1 MEIVPINGLFM
12 LIFGMSISPALFTD
26 SQSRLYVW
34 LFGQPDRAYHL
45 NELRRLTG
53 LGSASLQR
61 ELNRLATAGLV
72 DAQAV
77 GNLRRFQ
84 ANPQSPVYAEL
95 VALTRKT
102 LGTVPVLRDALQHLQ
117 PHLQSAWVYGSVA
130 KQTDTAR
137 SDIDVMLV
145 GEGLLLSEVLQCV
158 QLLESE
164 LGRKINP
171 VCFTLQ
177 EFTTR
182 QADASSFVSKVL
194 QKHTLDLLESANES

>member
-1 MEIVPINGLFM
+1 
-12 LIFGMSISPALFTD
+12 
-26 SQSRLYVW
+26 
-34 LFGQPDRAYHL
+34 L
-45 NELRRLTG
+45 NELLRLTQ
-53 LGSASLQR
+53 LGSASLQQ
-61 ELNRLATAGLV
+61 ELKQLTESGVVRAER
-72 DAQAV
+72 V
-77 GNLRRFQ
+77 GNLKMFQ
-84 ANPQSPVYAEL
+84 ANSQSPVFKEL
-95 VALTRKT
+95 VSLTRKT
-102 LGTVPVLRDALQHLQ
+102 VGLQALLSQALEPVQKKLHKAFI
-117 PHLQSAWVYGSVA
+117 YGSVA
-130 KQTDTAR
+130 QQTDTAT

-182 QADASSFVSKVL
+182 QADARSFVSKVL

>member
-1 MEIVPINGLFM
+1 
-12 LIFGMSISPALFTD
+12 
-26 SQSRLYVW
+26 
-34 LFGQPDRAYHL
+34 L
-45 NELRRLTG
+45 NELLRLTQ
-53 LGSASLQR
+53 LGSASLQQ
-61 ELNRLATAGLV
+61 ELKQLTESGVVRAER
-72 DAQAV
+72 V
-77 GNLRRFQ
+77 GNLRMFQ
-84 ANPQSPVYAEL
+84 ANSQSPVFKDL
-95 VALTRKT
+95 VSLTRKT
-102 LGTVPVLRDALQHLQ
+102 VGLQALLSQALEPVQKKLRKAFI
-117 PHLQSAWVYGSVA
+117 YGSVA
-130 KQTDTAR
+130 QQTDTAT